1 MVENARQG
9 VGFPALAE
17 RPTPQIGDVSLRECP
32 RFSGPSQ
39 PLKGPQILGSTAFH
53 PPLRSGPKPCPKRN
67 LRAHW
72 IRLSVERTRLSVGER
87 RSRRRATRRG
97 TAGTA
102 SRARSSLASGDSFAR
117 ARPTQRVPSC
127 RCVIFRQPQPLQ
139 RPRRSASAPRLP
151 RSSTR
156 GRGRSRLRS
165 GPRSCADSQSL
176 FCANSRTSRRRRS
189 SQRRGRTLSRRV
201 GARREPW
208 PRVCA
213 TPCFAR
219 EGTWTNVRGCAM
231 RWR

>member
-1 MVENARQG
+1 MGPRLASV
-9 VGFPALAE
+9 PAVSFVRRSF
-17 RPTPQIGDVSLRECP
+17 RPKQTLCW
-32 RFSGPSQ
+32 GP
-39 PLKGPQILGSTAFH
+39 LLFT
-53 PPLRSGPKPCPKRN
+53 PLRSGPKPCPKRN

-165 GPRSCADSQSL
+165 GPRSCADSHAEL
-176 FCANSRTSRRRRS
+176 ILRH
-189 SQRRGRTLSRRV
+189 LSDLEASAELAEAWADAFE
-201 GARREPW
+201 ARW
-208 PRVCA
+208 
-213 TPCFAR
+213 
-219 EGTWTNVRGCAM
+219 G
-231 RWR
+231 